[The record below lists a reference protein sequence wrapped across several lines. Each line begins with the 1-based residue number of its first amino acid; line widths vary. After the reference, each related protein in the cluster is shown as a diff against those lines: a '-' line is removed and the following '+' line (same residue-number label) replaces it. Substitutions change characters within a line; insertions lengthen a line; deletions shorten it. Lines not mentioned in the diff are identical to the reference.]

1 MNLVQSRQIHKCQI
15 DETACASPPWCD
27 KKCKIQNKN
36 IVVSNTLKTK
46 QTEIMYNIGEG
57 VYTGYY

>member
-1 MNLVQSRQIHKCQI
+1 MKLR
-15 DETACASPPWCD
+15 ASPLPWCD
-27 KKCKIQNKN
+27 KKRKIQNKN
-36 IVVSNTLKTK
+36 IEVSYTLKTK